1 MIFIWGKD
9 FNRHFTKEYIWMAKY
24 MKKTLLILF
33 IIREKQTKAIM
44 RYTPLEW
51 LWNQNNGLWKM
62 MQLFGKQFGSF
73 PKVKHRVTRVFI
85 SHCCCNKWPQIQWL
99 ETTHMYRLTPL
110 EDRSRKEAEAQV
122 QQGWFHLKSPG
133 RLCFCLLLLEA
144 LGITSNLLP
153 CSRLAPLTPS
163 SLLWGP
169 LWPHWAQADDPGDNL
184 LSQDP

>member
-1 MIFIWGKD
+1 MEKTMIFIWGKD

-24 MKKTLLILF
+24 MKRHLILF

-62 MQLFGKQFGSF
+62 MQLFGKQFGSS
-73 PKVKHRVTRVFI
+73 PKVKHRVTCVFI

-99 ETTHMYRLTPL
+99 ETTHMYCLTPL
-110 EDRSRKEAEAQV
+110 EDRSLKEAV
-122 QQGWFHLKSPG
+122 KPRCQQGWFHQKSPG
-133 RLCFCLLLLEA
+133 ETLFLAFFSSRGA
-144 LGITSNLLP
+144 GITSNLLP

-169 LWPHWAQADDPGDNL
+169 LWPHWAQADDPG
-184 LSQDP
+184 